1 MIEIILANMDLISA
15 YLSSSPVLRSVVT
28 SPPTSPILHAAVTPS
43 SSPSRH
49 RSSQS
54 SPSSS
59 SPSSLSSS
67 SSLNT
72 SSQPIQFVL
81 ELGNS
86 IMTTA
91 GRVAR
96 SGIVK
101 LRLLT
106 LLTALVHTRSLRVL
120 HSIVTHR
127 MNSTILSLF
136 ALHPWSSMVH
146 TVLTDYIVC
155 ILQLNSKAL
164 MFDMMRNA
172 KLPSVII
179 KGLVYDDR
187 QFHGYSGH
195 FLHIAATI
203 QQRLETASSTESM
216 FASTCIDKHDITKH
230 DWDSFYSQLLAM

>member
-1 MIEIILANMDLISA
+1 
-15 YLSSSPVLRSVVT
+15 
-28 SPPTSPILHAAVTPS
+28 
-43 SSPSRH
+43 
-49 RSSQS
+49 
-54 SPSSS
+54 
-59 SPSSLSSS
+59 
-67 SSLNT
+67 
-72 SSQPIQFVL
+72 
-81 ELGNS
+81 
-86 IMTTA
+86 MTTA

-120 HSIVTHR
+120 H
-127 MNSTILSLF
+127 
-136 ALHPWSSMVH
+136 SMVH